1 MKSAHRELSRKEYG
15 GKEYSGKEYSGKEYS
30 VCAFLMATI
39 FGFLEY
45 FMKA

>member
-1 MKSAHRELSRKEYG
+1 MKSAHRELSRKEY
-15 GKEYSGKEYSGKEYS
+15 SGKEYS
-30 VCAFLMATI
+30 VYAFLMATI